1 MCHENDDDP
10 RPFAQVCQTLQS
22 AEWSREPSENPDSL
36 SGFAYEPTHDLMGYV
51 DKIVQTEWRR
61 VRAGLLTTGK

>member
-1 MCHENDDDP
+1 MYQQSDEEP

-22 AEWSREPSENPDSL
+22 AEWSRELTDNPDSL
-36 SGFAYEPTHDLMGYV
+36 SGFLYDPTVDLMRYV

-61 VRAGLLTTGK
+61 VRAGLMATG